1 MKAAQTL
8 TAETLAIAIVNC
20 QVRFARRAEMMGKLE
35 KRQVRFVRLAEIM
48 GMHENCHVRFVRLA
62 EIMGKLENSQVRFVR
77 LESHLQ
83 IMGKMATFLEV
94 FEGVFVCLEKE
105 NQLTYLRTK
114 ALGLHGQVIHLMA
127 KALGKTL
134 QLSG

>member
-20 QVRFARRAEMMGKLE
+20 QVRFARRAELMGKLE
-35 KRQVRFVRLAEIM
+35 KRQVRFVRLAEMM
-48 GMHENCHVRFVRLA
+48 GKHENCHVRFVRLA

-83 IMGKMATFLEV
+83 IMGKMATFLEGV
-94 FEGVFVCLEKE
+94 EGVLAV
-105 NQLTYLRTK
+105 
-114 ALGLHGQVIHLMA
+114 
-127 KALGKTL
+127 GKKT
-134 QLSG
+134 